1 MCNARPTPARRN
13 PHRRRSLPARPRRA
27 EHRSAHTAFH
37 ARVAARALELVR
49 RQGELAQAGE
59 AAELARLRRLL
70 GRDGTLAEL
79 NAALAD
85 ALGAGDIDLHT
96 PGVAD
101 HLRATT
107 LEKLAVDQPDYS
119 GYRAALAKGA

>member
-1 MCNARPTPARRN
+1 MQDSPTPSEILTAVAAFLRERVVAATD
-13 PHRRRSLPARPRRA
+13 P
-27 EHRSAHTAFH
+27 HTAFH

-49 RQGELAQAGE
+49 RQGELAQEGH
-59 AAELARLRRLL
+59 AAELARLRALL
-70 GRDGTLAEL
+70 GRDGTLEAL
-79 NAALAD
+79 NEALAD
-85 ALGAGDIDLHT
+85 ALGAGEMDART

-119 GYRAALAKGA
+119 GYLAALAKGA

>member
-1 MCNARPTPARRN
+1 MQDQPA
-13 PHRRRSLPARPRRA
+13 PAEILTAVAAFLRDRVVPNTDP
-27 EHRSAHTAFH
+27 HTAFH

-85 ALGAGDIDLHT
+85 ALGSGDIDLRT